1 MSVIERVEARAVR
14 IPVERPVSMAN
25 RTFTE
30 RDFVL
35 VRAHVQGATGLGF
48 AYLGHTGAP
57 LAAGAVRDLLAPLV
71 VGADPTDVSG
81 IWNRMFRATLLHGRA
96 GLVMRALSA
105 VDIALWELNAR
116 MEGVS
121 LSEALGGRKAETVPC
136 YASGGYYADDKTLD
150 DLAAEV
156 SGYLDA
162 GYRAVKIKVGRL
174 SPADDEARIRVCREA
189 VGSDVPLL
197 LDANNAW
204 GSVSEAVEHLRAWE
218 RHDPYW
224 IEEPFLPDDLASLIP
239 LARSTPIPIASGE
252 IGSTRWHFRDLME
265 TGAVSFIN
273 PDVPVLGG
281 LTEYQRVDE
290 MAASF
295 GVTVCPHWFDTLHV
309 HTVAASEAAHM
320 VEVFPDDEI
329 FNFRRL
335 VDAGPELLDGE
346 LKVPTGP
353 GLGTD
358 LDLDATERF
367 ALDGWA

>member
-14 IPVERPVSMAN
+14 VPVERPVSMAN
-25 RTFTE
+25 RTFSG
-30 RDFVL
+30 RDFLL
-35 VRAHVQGATGLGF
+35 VRVHASGAAGLGF
-48 AYLGHTGAP
+48 AYIGHAGAR
-57 LAAGAVRDLLAPLV
+57 LAAAAVRELLAPLV
-71 VGADPTDVSG
+71 VSADRGDGEG
-81 IWNRMFRATLLHGRA
+81 IWDRMFRATLLHGRA
-96 GLVMRALSA
+96 GVVMRALSA

-116 MEGVS
+116 IEGVP

-136 YASGGYYADDKTLD
+136 YASGGYYAAGRTLD

-156 SGYLDA
+156 SGYLEA

-174 SPADDEARIRVCREA
+174 SPSEDGARIAACREA
-189 VGSDVPLL
+189 IGPDVPLL

-204 GSVSEAVEHLRAWE
+204 ESVSQAVEHLRAWE

-239 LARSTPIPIASGE
+239 LARSTPIPIATGE

-265 TGAVSFIN
+265 TGAVSFVN
-273 PDVPVLGG
+273 PDAPVLGG
-281 LTEYQRVDE
+281 LTEYRRVDE
-290 MAASF
+290 MAASY

-309 HTVAASEAAHM
+309 HTVAASAAAHM
-320 VEVFPDDEI
+320 VEVFPDDEV

-346 LKVPTGP
+346 LKVPAGP
-353 GLGTD
+353 GLGVD
-358 LDLDATERF
+358 LDLEAVERY
-367 ALDGWA
+367 ALERWA